1 MEAFK
6 KAYFRKVVDKAQ
18 NSGIKPVTVNG
29 KVYSTFEELKAGFA
43 EAVEKD
49 LKKSRVDER
58 ATKDFKYAVFTQLLK
73 NTNSFIDEN
82 SIWGS

>member
-1 MEAFK
+1 
-6 KAYFRKVVDKAQ
+6 
-18 NSGIKPVTVNG
+18 VTVNG
-29 KVYSTFEELKAGFA
+29 KVYSTYEELKAGFA

-49 LKKSRVDER
+49 LKKARVDER

-73 NTNSFIDEN
+73 NTNSFMDEN

>member
-1 MEAFK
+1 
-6 KAYFRKVVDKAQ
+6 
-18 NSGIKPVTVNG
+18 
-29 KVYSTFEELKAGFA
+29 FA
-43 EAVEKD
+43 EAVDKD

-73 NTNSFIDEN
+73 NTNSFMDEN

>member
-1 MEAFK
+1 MMRLLRDEFYHA
-6 KAYFRKVVDKAQ
+6 
-18 NSGIKPVTVNG
+18 
-29 KVYSTFEELKAGFA
+29 FEELKAGFA
-43 EAVEKD
+43 EAVDKD

-73 NTNSFIDEN
+73 NTNSFMDEN

>member
-6 KAYFRKVVDKAQ
+6 KAYFRQVAEKAQ
-18 NSGIKPVTVNG
+18 NLGIKPVTVNG

-43 EAVEKD
+43 EAVDKD
-49 LKKSRVDER
+49 LKKARVDER

-73 NTNSFIDEN
+73 NTNSFMDEN